1 MAKQSRKPAKAK
13 PITSH
18 QLFPAVVALWFG
30 ALFGLGS
37 MAVRPSLLEGLVI
50 KSRIDL
56 IVPQAAPPLGMTAR
70 MLLALLMAVLG
81 AIIGI
86 VVARRLARTK
96 VEPHA
101 RRRGAGPVQAET
113 ARPRPRNA
121 HPDAPAR
128 RPISVSDD
136 LDGAAPLGTGDG
148 IGMRRRALAIEHEE
162 RIFVPHEQVPLP
174 GGAPQVLSIGDVN
187 LESGAEPDPFH
198 PGSPTGFAPVAP
210 AASPVALD
218 WSNAAPVAR
227 APSEA
232 DRQMFRAPPAPAI
245 EPVPMPDAVPAIE
258 PSLGHEAAAAAAAGR
273 QVFGMAAPAPAAET
287 PRQIFGQSV
296 ENDHVSQDFVKA
308 AGYQTTVFEQSEAEP
323 LFAPRTLPTATDAPT
338 APVVVQPP
346 APEPFAFAPS
356 EPEPGPVAEPTPRVP
371 GQPASES
378 VAAAQTEP
386 LSSPAGL
393 GMTALASRLAESMA
407 RRRAARAVAS
417 APADPASQPAP
428 VPTGFAPEPQTQ
440 VSLTQPPHPAEPAAQ
455 AIAADPVPAFAE
467 PVAAVAAVV
476 PAAPTP
482 LPSALRPLD
491 LSGFEEDEDGDL
503 DSLLPPRRIA
513 MPPPA
518 VVAPTPPPMP
528 EPARIEDAI
537 AVPAEAAE
545 EPVEAVNEDGYAS
558 LIGIAPA
565 LARSGFVRIDDAA
578 NEPTEIEPVVI
589 FPGQAARAAGDDPI
603 AQFRRFDAPASAESG
618 QPIAANAGA
627 PAIDADEAERALR
640 SALANLQ
647 RMSGAA

>member
-37 MAVRPSLLEGLVI
+37 MAVRPSLLEDLVI

-70 MLLALLMAVLG
+70 MLLALMMAVLG
-81 AIIGI
+81 AILGI

-101 RRRGAGPVQAET
+101 RRRGAGSVQAE
-113 ARPRPRNA
+113 ASQPRPRNA
-121 HPDAPAR
+121 HRDAPIR
-128 RPISVSDD
+128 QPISVSDD
-136 LDGAAPLGTGDG
+136 LEGAAPLGTGDG
-148 IGMRRRALAIEHEE
+148 ISKRRRALAIEHEE

-187 LESGAEPDPFH
+187 LERGAEPDSFH
-198 PGSPTGFAPVAP
+198 PEPPADSAPAAP

-227 APSEA
+227 ALPEA
-232 DRQMFRAPPAPAI
+232 DRQVFRAPSAPAI
-245 EPVPMPDAVPAIE
+245 EPVPIPEDVSAIE
-258 PSLGHEAAAAAAAGR
+258 PTLGHEAAAAAAAGR

-287 PRQIFGQSV
+287 ARQIFGQSV

-308 AGYQTTVFEQSEAEP
+308 AGYQTTVFEQAEARP
-323 LFAPRTLPTATDAPT
+323 LFAPRTLAPADEAPT
-338 APVVVQPP
+338 VPALAQHP
-346 APEPFAFAPS
+346 APEPVAEPAVFAPS
-356 EPEPGPVAEPTPRVP
+356 QPAPEPI
-371 GQPASES
+371 
-378 VAAAQTEP
+378 AATQAKP
-386 LSSPAGL
+386 LPSPAGL
-393 GMTALASRLAESMA
+393 GMTDLASRLAESMA
-407 RRRAARAVAS
+407 RRRAARAVGPV
-417 APADPASQPAP
+417 PADPAQQPAP
-428 VPTGFAPEPQTQ
+428 IPTGFVSEPQPQ
-440 VSLTQPPHPAEPAAQ
+440 VSAAQ
-455 AIAADPVPAFAE
+455 PTDPVELSAQAVAADPVPAFAE
-467 PVAAVAAVV
+467 PAPAVAAAL
-476 PAAPTP
+476 PAAPTAPTP
-482 LPSALRPLD
+482 LRSALRPLD

-513 MPPPA
+513 MPAPA
-518 VVAPTPPPMP
+518 VITPTPPPMP
-528 EPARIEDAI
+528 EQARIEDAI
-537 AVPAEAAE
+537 AVPAEAE
-545 EPVEAVNEDGYAS
+545 DEPVEPVNEDGYAS
-558 LIGIAPA
+558 LIGITPA

-589 FPGQAARAAGDDPI
+589 FPGQAARVAGEDPI

>member
-37 MAVRPSLLEGLVI
+37 MAVRPSLLEDLVI

-70 MLLALLMAVLG
+70 MLLALVMAVLG

-86 VVARRLARTK
+86 AVARRLARTK

-101 RRRGAGPVQAET
+101 RRRGAEPVQAET

-121 HPDAPAR
+121 HPDAPVR

-148 IGMRRRALAIEHEE
+148 IAMRRRALAIEHEE

-187 LESGAEPDPFH
+187 LGSGAEPDSFH
-198 PGSPTGFAPVAP
+198 PERPADFAPVTP

-227 APSEA
+227 ALPEA
-232 DRQMFRAPPAPAI
+232 DRQVFRALPAI
-245 EPVPMPDAVPAIE
+245 EPVPMPEDVFAIE

-273 QVFGMAAPAPAAET
+273 QVFGMAAPAPADEA

-296 ENDHVSQDFVKA
+296 ENDHVSPDFVKA
-308 AGYQTTVFEQSEAEP
+308 AGYQTTVFEQPEAKP
-323 LFAPRTLPTATDAPT
+323 LFAPRTLPTADEAPA
-338 APVVVQPP
+338 APVLAQPP
-346 APEPFAFAPS
+346 APEPIAFAPR
-356 EPEPGPVAEPTPRVP
+356 EPEPEPVAEPAPLVLS
-371 GQPASES
+371 QPAPEPI
-378 VAAAQTEP
+378 AAAQAEP
-386 LSSPAGL
+386 LPSPAGL
-393 GMTALASRLAESMA
+393 GMTDLASRLAESMA
-407 RRRAARAVAS
+407 RRRAARTVDS
-417 APADPASQPAP
+417 APPDPASQPAP
-428 VPTGFAPEPQTQ
+428 IPTGFVPEPQPQ
-440 VSLTQPPHPAEPAAQ
+440 VSQAQPPHPVELSAQ
-455 AIAADPVPAFAE
+455 TFAIDPVPAFAE
-467 PVAAVAAVV
+467 PVAVVA
-476 PAAPTP
+476 PAAPSP

-503 DSLLPPRRIA
+503 DSLLPPRRIT

-518 VVAPTPPPMP
+518 VIAPTPPPMP

-537 AVPAEAAE
+537 AAPAEAAE
-545 EPVEAVNEDGYAS
+545 DPVEAVSEEGYAS

-565 LARSGFVRIDDAA
+565 LARSGFVRIGDPA

-589 FPGQAARAAGDDPI
+589 FPGQAARAAGEDPI